1 MGAGIASTSAPQNR
15 HLTAAHLIVSAQYGH
30 DRVSK
35 ETAGVGVGTF
45 LFPNTT
51 SSTPIISA
59 MPAMIVRC
67 SLAAMRPMLFTRS
80 PDMVPTVVSMASAL
94 MSTTAPTTSARIP
107 RVRIHCSP
115 QQLWKGL
122 DSTISRAAS
131 KPSARPAETERAP
144 EGALSMPFTAHAY
157 PFYAKGQ
164 QFHAHAEAPFCQF
177 SSLAQYFLTCAAEPS
192 PSHRKPANSTP
203 ALQPSPLR

>member
-30 DRVSK
+30 GRVSK
-35 ETAGVGVGTF
+35 ATEGVGTF
-45 LFPNTT
+45 LFPRTT

-59 MPAMIVRC
+59 MPAMIVLC

-80 PDMVPTVVSMASAL
+80 PDMVPTVVSMARAL

-144 EGALSMPFTAHAY
+144 EGALSMPFSAHAL
-157 PFYAKGQ
+157 P
-164 QFHAHAEAPFCQF
+164 
-177 SSLAQYFLTCAAEPS
+177 
-192 PSHRKPANSTP
+192 HRS
-203 ALQPSPLR
+203 QP